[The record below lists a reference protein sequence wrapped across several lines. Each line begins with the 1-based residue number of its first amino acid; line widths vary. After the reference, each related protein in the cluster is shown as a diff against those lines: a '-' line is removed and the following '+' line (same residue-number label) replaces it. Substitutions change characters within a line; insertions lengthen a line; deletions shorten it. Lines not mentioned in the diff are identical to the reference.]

1 MAALEIDVVTGGAG
15 FIGSHLARALLAE
28 GRRVRVLDDFSSGR
42 RENVPGG
49 VELLEGDAGE
59 LAERAAQGAAVIYHL
74 AALVSVPRSVEAPV
88 ESHRS
93 TAASTVAILQAAERA
108 GARRVVLAS
117 SSAVYGDDPALPK
130 REDQPARPASPYAV
144 AKLCAELYARHWA
157 ERRSLE
163 TVSLRFFNVY
173 GPRQDPASPYAAAI
187 PIFLSRLRAGR
198 PVPIY
203 GDGLQTRDFTFVGD
217 VVSGLLAAGR
227 APGVSGRVYNLA
239 SGRATS
245 VLDLVG
251 LLARLTGTRPE
262 LRFLP
267 PRPGDLRE
275 SWADVARAREDLGYA
290 PRTSLE
296 EGLRATIE
304 WFDRDGVASADPAG
318 RGSAPEGDPAARPA

>member
-15 FIGSHLARALLAE
+15 FIGSHLVRALLAE
-28 GRRVRVLDDFSSGR
+28 GRRVRVVDDFSSGR

-49 VELLEGDAGE
+49 VELLEGDAE
-59 LAERAAQGAAVIYHL
+59 ALAERAARGAAVIYHL
-74 AALVSVPRSVEAPV
+74 AALVSVPRSVEAPL

-93 TAASTVAILQAAERA
+93 TAAAAVAILQAAERA

-117 SSAVYGDDPALPK
+117 SSAVYGDDPELPK
-130 REDQPARPASPYAV
+130 REDQAARPASPYAV

-157 ERRSLE
+157 AYRALE

-173 GPRQDPASPYAAAI
+173 GPRQDPSSPYAAAI
-187 PIFLSRLRAGR
+187 PIFLSRLRTGR
-198 PVPIY
+198 PVPIH
-203 GDGLQTRDFTFVGD
+203 GDGRQTRDFTYVGD

-227 APGVSGRVYNLA
+227 APGVSGKVYNLA

-275 SWADVARAREDLGYA
+275 SWADIGRARQDLGYA

-296 EGLRATIE
+296 EGLGATLE
-304 WFDRDGVASADPAG
+304 WFDRDV
-318 RGSAPEGDPAARPA
+318 AARPS